1 MRHVAYTAT
10 EIEAYR
16 KSFERRISQG
26 ETAARWEYALW
37 ADVVTQGHTCTGI
50 L

>member
-1 MRHVAYTAT
+1 MRQVRYTAS

-16 KSFERRISQG
+16 KSFEWRISQG
-26 ETAARWEYALW
+26 DAAARWEYALW

>member
-1 MRHVAYTAT
+1 MQQVKYTAA

-26 ETAARWEYALW
+26 ETAAQWEYALW
-37 ADVVTQGHTCTGI
+37 NEVVYGVR
-50 L
+50 